1 MYLVGPSGSGK
12 SVFINDMLQMKTF
25 QPSFDRIL
33 YFYKH
38 FQTIYD
44 TMMQSLAGIEFIQGV
59 DFELIENL
67 PADGTNYLLIFD
79 DSLETLSKS
88 EKFNEIATAGGH
100 RNLNC
105 VYIKHNLFHKNK
117 TGRDAKLQ
125 TTHIV
130 LFNSPRDVQQIDILG
145 RQLGLGKQ
153 LKQWYDDATQE
164 PYRHL
169 MIDLRPSTPD
179 LLRYCSSV
187 TSFPS
192 EFFVPNSRACFS
204 DINDKRTELLYSE
217 ALLEPQQEIST
228 SFSSTLS

>member
-12 SVFINDMLQMKTF
+12 TVFINDMLRMKTF
-25 QPSFDRIL
+25 QPSFDRNL

-38 FQTIYD
+38 FQPIYD
-44 TMMQSLAGIEFIQGV
+44 TMMQSIADIEFIQGV
-59 DFELIENL
+59 DFDLIDNL
-67 PADGTNYLLIFD
+67 PADGTKYLLLFD
-79 DSLETLSKS
+79 DSMDILSKS
-88 EKFNEIATAGGH
+88 EKFNGIATAGRH

-117 TGRDAKLQ
+117 TGRDAELQ

-130 LFNSPRDVQQIDILG
+130 LFKSPRDVQQIDILG
-145 RQLGLGKQ
+145 RQLGLGRQ

-164 PYRHL
+164 PYGHL

-179 LLRYCSSV
+179 LLRYCSNV

-192 EFFVPNSRACFS
+192 DFFVPNSRARIT

-217 ALLEPQQEIST
+217 ALSESQQEIST
-228 SFSSTLS
+228 SFPSKLS